1 MHYLNELEKI
11 NLNIRE
17 IACEFLSP
25 ITHVNKNILYCSLQ
39 EYNRGIDSG
48 IHCFDR
54 ISFTPDFGSFESVRH
69 IFSSF
74 EYTNSEEKDSIS
86 GTYINTDWIKL
97 VHSKIKEVNPKLAQN
112 YLKDAR
118 EFIIEDIKNQQK
130 LADELCDKKIT
141 EAKEIFDKTVEA
153 AKNEKNETV
162 KSLASNLV
170 RFDKEFNLDNCKEDN
185 KTSDI
190 DTPTVNEETPS
201 DFTDYNSESS
211 L

>member
-11 NLNIRE
+11 DINIRE

-25 ITHVNKNILYCSLQ
+25 ITNVNKNILYCSLQ
-39 EYNRGIDSG
+39 EYNHGIDSG

-54 ISFTPDFGSFESVRH
+54 ISFSPYFESSNSVRH

-74 EYTNSEEKDSIS
+74 EYTNSQEKDSIS

-97 VHSKIKEVNPKLAQN
+97 VHSKIKEVNPELAQN

-118 EFIIEDIKNQQK
+118 KFIIEDIKNQQK
-130 LADELCDKKIT
+130 LADDLYNQKIN
-141 EAKEIFDKTVEA
+141 EAREIFDKTVA
-153 AKNEKNETV
+153 NAKDEKHKTI
-162 KSLASNLV
+162 KDLTSNLV
-170 RFDKEFNLDNCKEDN
+170 SFDKEFNLDNSKEDN

-190 DTPTVNEETPS
+190 NTPTVNKETPS